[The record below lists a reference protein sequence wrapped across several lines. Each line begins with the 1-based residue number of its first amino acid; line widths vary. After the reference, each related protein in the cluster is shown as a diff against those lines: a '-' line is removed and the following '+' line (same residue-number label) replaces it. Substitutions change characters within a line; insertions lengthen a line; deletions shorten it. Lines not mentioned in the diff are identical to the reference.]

1 MLSSQTVT
9 IFYYVLCD
17 LTMLS
22 NHTASQAVTVISGFP
37 LLMTSFLS
45 TLPSQAV
52 TTLVII
58 LFFDSS
64 EFQSTLPSQAVTV
77 RAWENLIE
85 SEFQSTLPSQAV
97 TYIC

>member
-52 TTLVII
+52 T
-58 LFFDSS
+58 LFGASIYR
-64 EFQSTLPSQAVTV
+64 V
-77 RAWENLIE
+77 RRISIHTALAGSDGQEPPE
-85 SEFQSTLPSQAV
+85 EQKKE
-97 TYIC
+97 

>member
-52 TTLVII
+52 TKSILTLSNDTGISIHTALAGSDFCRV
-58 LFFDSS
+58 
-64 EFQSTLPSQAVTV
+64 
-77 RAWENLIE
+77 
-85 SEFQSTLPSQAV
+85 
-97 TYIC
+97 

>member
-64 EFQSTLPSQAVTV
+64 EFQSTLPSQAVTSAV
-77 RAWENLIE
+77 FIE
-85 SEFQSTLPSQAV
+85 IGNVLDFNPHCPRRQ
-97 TYIC
+97 